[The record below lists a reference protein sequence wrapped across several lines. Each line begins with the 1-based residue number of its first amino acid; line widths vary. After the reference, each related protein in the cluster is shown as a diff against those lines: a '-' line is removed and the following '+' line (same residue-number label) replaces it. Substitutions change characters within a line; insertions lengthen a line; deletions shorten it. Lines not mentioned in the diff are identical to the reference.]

1 MVVLIKNRK
10 NIFPRPIVL
19 NNHKSFVGPYLDY
32 GDNFYDKHHS
42 VLPFKT
48 KLVIP
53 FPNNVFDC
61 HNPKGVK
68 LMARLQFGLSQF
80 PECSYKHSFHNSFSL
95 FCSSGSGVIEF
106 IFYKITITHRENI
119 TDSNYTI
126 MH

>member
-48 KLVIP
+48 KG
-53 FPNNVFDC
+53 NC

-68 LMARLQFGLSQF
+68 LMARLRFGLSQF

-106 IFYKITITHRENI
+106 IFYKIMITHRKNI